1 MQNDVRGCTSF
12 PNPKLIAADDV
23 DLNAQPNI
31 EIIKN
36 PPEWKYVEQVLR
48 RKTVPVPA
56 SKDEY
61 PSGWTPQQPSAFQHP
76 YFVTRTRNYMVPV
89 YLKIDHRGLRRTT
102 TIKNI
107 TGDIWELYHDSMRH
121 IKHYMAC
128 DERAQVNEFTRQIII
143 NGDYVN
149 LMKNFLIKKGF

>member
-1 MQNDVRGCTSF
+1 MQHVRGCRSF
-12 PNPKLIAADDV
+12 PNPKLTPIDDV

-36 PPEWKYVEQVLR
+36 PPEWKYVERILTQ
-48 RKTVPVPA
+48 KTVPVPA

-61 PSGWTPQQPSAFQHP
+61 PSGWTPQTSKAFEHP
-76 YFVTRTRNYMVPV
+76 YFVARSRNFMVPV
-89 YLKIDHRGLRRTT
+89 YLRIDHRGFRRTT

-107 TGDIWELYHDSMRH
+107 NGDIWELYHDVIAH
-121 IKHYMAC
+121 IKSYMAR

-149 LMKNFLIKKGF
+149 LMKDYLISKGF

>member
-1 MQNDVRGCTSF
+1 M
-12 PNPKLIAADDV
+12 
-23 DLNAQPNI
+23 NAQPDI

-36 PPEWKYVEQVLR
+36 PPEWKYVERVLR
-48 RKTVPVPA
+48 RKIIPVPE
-56 SKDEY
+56 SKAEY
-61 PSGWTPQQPSAFQHP
+61 PSGWTPQQPTAFQQP

-89 YLKIDHRGLRRTT
+89 YLRIGHRGWKRTT

-107 TGDIWELYHDSMRH
+107 TGDIWTLYHDVMHH
-121 IKHYMAC
+121 IKEYMAR

-149 LMKNFLIKKGF
+149 LIKDFLISKGF

>member
-1 MQNDVRGCTSF
+1 M
-12 PNPKLIAADDV
+12 

-36 PPEWKYVEQVLR
+36 PPEWEYVERVLR
-48 RKTVPVPA
+48 QKTIPVPA
-56 SKDEY
+56 AKDAY
-61 PSGWTPQQPSAFQHP
+61 PSGWTPQQPTAFKHP

-89 YLKIDHRGLRRTT
+89 YLRIDHRGFRRTT

-107 TGDIWELYHDSMRH
+107 TGDIWALYHDVMDH
-121 IKHYMAC
+121 IKEYMARN
-128 DERAQVNEFTRQIII
+128 ERAQVNEFTRQIII

-149 LMKNFLIKKGF
+149 LMKGFLSRKGF